1 MKTDYLKIEETAFVI
16 SKSLLESAME
26 TMRRNIWKVVRG
38 IRILGEDGM
47 TQLVPTAITV
57 TKELDAE
64 DGLLLVFT
72 IETQKGE
79 GIPFV
84 LVADPNPALYY
95 VDGQFAHYYDF
106 QSWGNLFREAIIPT
120 AGDTYEFVFL
130 EEHIIK
136 NL

>member
-1 MKTDYLKIEETAFVI
+1 MKIDYQKIEDSAIVV
-16 SKSLLESAME
+16 SKSLLDSAME
-26 TMRRNIWKVVRG
+26 AMRRNIWKAIRG

-47 TQLVPTAITV
+47 THLVPTAITV
-57 TKELDAE
+57 SRELDEE

-79 GIPFV
+79 DIHFI
-84 LVADPNPALYY
+84 LVANSNPALYY

-106 QSWGNLFREAIIPT
+106 QSWGNLFREAIVPT